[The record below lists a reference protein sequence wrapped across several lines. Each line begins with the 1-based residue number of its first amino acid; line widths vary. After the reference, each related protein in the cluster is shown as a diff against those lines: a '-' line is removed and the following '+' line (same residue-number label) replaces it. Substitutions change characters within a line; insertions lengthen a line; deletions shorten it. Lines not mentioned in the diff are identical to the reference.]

1 MFKGF
6 AELGQPVPNRAP
18 GRVKKLVANPRN
30 SMFGGKTR
38 GRQDLDAGEPLT
50 QLPGPAPAAGRASLA
65 HEDKQLPFICS
76 HTATA
81 SSQIT

>member
-1 MFKGF
+1 MRALQGNSRFLLNLKIQPVFKGF

-18 GRVKKLVANPRN
+18 GRVKKLVANPIN

-50 QLPGPAPAAGRASLA
+50 
-65 HEDKQLPFICS
+65 
-76 HTATA
+76 
-81 SSQIT
+81 